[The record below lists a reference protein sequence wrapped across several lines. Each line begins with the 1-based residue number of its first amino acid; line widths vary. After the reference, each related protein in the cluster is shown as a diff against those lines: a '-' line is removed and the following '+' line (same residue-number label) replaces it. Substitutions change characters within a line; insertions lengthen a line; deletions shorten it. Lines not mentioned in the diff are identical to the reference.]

1 MQNQKLLI
9 RICLST
15 IVIFLVILIYILHE
29 KSINLER
36 FSFAINSS
44 IKKPAN
50 SKTQIEEKS
59 GESEDDALDDTKPNL
74 SKFISDKKLE
84 QLRKDWDSQLE
95 IVQPIITGLPCEMTK
110 ECPSKTHFPFRIRS
124 GAASVIG
131 PWICVNGIDL
141 MRSVLNNVDRGMNIA
156 IVDGKTGQGV
166 DTAYFDLYGK
176 DSTEL
181 IYFLEHKVL
190 NRENALIFA
199 TSYDDAAM
207 RLNEEAKRLL
217 QKLQFSDVKKLKFRD
232 NFVFVGGVHSKSVFQ
247 KVVSHDPEKDKYG
260 DWPESIEVEGC
271 IERIS

>member
-29 KSINLER
+29 KSLNLEK

-44 IKKPAN
+44 IKKPTPKN
-50 SKTQIEEKS
+50 SQIQNDQTDSK
-59 GESEDDALDDTKPNL
+59 DDILDDTQSN
-74 SKFISDKKLE
+74 FISDKKLE

-110 ECPSKTHFPFRIRS
+110 ECPTKTHFPFRVRS

-156 IVDGKTGQGV
+156 VVDGKTGQGV
-166 DTAYFDLYGK
+166 DTQFFDLYGK

-181 IYFLEHKVL
+181 IYFLENKVL

-207 RLNEEAKRLL
+207 RLSNEAKSLL
-217 QKLQFSDVKKLKFRD
+217 EKLQFSDVNKLKFRD

-247 KVVSHDPEKDKYG
+247 KVVSHDPAKDKYG